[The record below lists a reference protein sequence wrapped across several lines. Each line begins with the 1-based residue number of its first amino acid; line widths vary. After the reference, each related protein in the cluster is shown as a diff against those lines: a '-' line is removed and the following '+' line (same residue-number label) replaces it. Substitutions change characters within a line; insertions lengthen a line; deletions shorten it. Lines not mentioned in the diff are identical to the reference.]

1 MSELRNLVIVQGKE
15 DVKDL
20 KKYLVSNNKIVSFD
34 FYAHKELKKMELPYE
49 MIEEYFDVEEQ
60 EKMDNLAIKL
70 TTGWYKIEK
79 IKKLMKFEELNLGN
93 LLEIELITYIFEML
107 KKILGLKKILAK
119 EQFSTIY
126 ASSLSEISE
135 FFNKEKT
142 KTIQRS
148 KRSEESLYFDKIEI
162 PINIG
167 TKIKTI
173 TISRDKYTKI
183 KKISEKISDL
193 VLNLKYKPKIDD
205 EIVLLLDFNPV
216 MYPNLLKELK
226 IKNKNIVLLNQRRPA
241 IWNLESM
248 KIVKNSK
255 CKILNLEDEF
265 AEKKIKNL
273 SISKNKIL
281 EQINEIWKNEDEF
294 EAFFSING
302 KSFWKLI
309 REQFKKM
316 LDRRFMEAITRKS
329 QIENFFEKTQVKSI
343 LEWAHN
349 GFEEK
354 IVVNIAEKK
363 EIPVFLLQ
371 HGTAPIN
378 EKWNKYHNLMPY
390 FPSSRV
396 KLITWGKAMK
406 KFVLENKI
414 SEKQVIDLGSPK
426 HDLFFSTR
434 NTVNHNTV
442 LIAANGFMHNNFA
455 GNDSRSYQY
464 LENYF
469 SEICRLVPKLS
480 SKQIIVKLH
489 PGQFYY
495 DMKPLIQKIDSKIHI
510 FQNQNIMDLIK
521 TCDIMI
527 SLNYSTA
534 LLDAMILQKPTM
546 LVLPEKQGYEKEDF
560 ITKEATLFEPKIEK
574 IEQSL
579 KNILNNQEFRENLI
593 KKGNE
598 FVDYYL
604 VNQGNASK
612 EVAEFIEK

>member
-1 MSELRNLVIVQGKE
+1 
-15 DVKDL
+15 
-20 KKYLVSNNKIVSFD
+20 
-34 FYAHKELKKMELPYE
+34 
-49 MIEEYFDVEEQ
+49 
-60 EKMDNLAIKL
+60 
-70 TTGWYKIEK
+70 
-79 IKKLMKFEELNLGN
+79 MKFEELNLGN

>member
-20 KKYLVSNNKIVSFD
+20 KKYLNSNNKIVSFD
-34 FYAHKELKKMELPYE
+34 FYAHKELKEIGLSHE
-49 MIEEYFDVEEQ
+49 MIEEYFDLDEQ
-60 EKMDNLAIKL
+60 EKIDNLAIKL
-70 TTGWYKIEK
+70 TIGWYKIEK
-79 IKKLMKFEELNLGN
+79 IKELVKFEELNLGN

-107 KKILGLKKILAK
+107 KKILGLKKLLEK
-119 EQFSTIY
+119 EQHSTICS
-126 ASSLSEISE
+126 SSLSEISE
-135 FFNKEKT
+135 FFNKK
-142 KTIQRS
+142 KSNTIQRS
-148 KRSEESLYFDKIEI
+148 KKSEESLYFDKIEI
-162 PINIG
+162 PINLG

-173 TISRDKYTKI
+173 TISRDRYTKI
-183 KKISEKISDL
+183 KKITEKITDL
-193 VLNLKYKPKIDD
+193 AFNLEYKPKIND
-205 EIVLLLDFNPV
+205 EVVLLLDFNPV
-216 MYPNLLKELK
+216 IYPNLLKELSS
-226 IKNKNIVLLNQRRPA
+226 KNKNVILLNQRRPA

-255 CKILNLEDEF
+255 CKILNLENEFDDE
-265 AEKKIKNL
+265 EIKNA
-273 SISKNKIL
+273 SANKNKIL
-281 EQINEIWKNEDEF
+281 DQINKILENEDEF
-294 EAFFSING
+294 EDFFSIEG
-302 KSFWKLI
+302 KSFWILI

-316 LDRRFMEAITRKS
+316 LEKRFTEAIIRHV
-329 QIENFFEKTQVKSI
+329 QIENFFKKTQVNSI

-363 EIPVFLLQ
+363 DIPVFLLQ

-378 EKWNKYHNLMPY
+378 EKWNKYHDLMPY
-390 FPSSRV
+390 FPSSGV

-406 KFVLENKI
+406 EFVLQNKI
-414 SEKQVIDLGSPK
+414 PEKQVIDLGSPR
-426 HDLFFSTR
+426 HDSFFSTSKID
-434 NTVNHNTV
+434 NHNTI

-510 FQNQNIMDLIK
+510 FQNQNIIDLIK

-546 LVLPEKQGYEKEDF
+546 VVLPEKQGYEKEDF

-579 KNILNNQEFRENLI
+579 KNILNDQEFRQNLI

-604 VNQGNASK
+604 VNKGNASK
-612 EVAEFIEK
+612 EIVKFIKK